1 MKKKIVS
8 ILLAAAMTLTMTACS
23 GTEEK
28 ATGAGGTESEGITI
42 AEDADTTNS
51 TDTPGETKETVL
63 EGTETISGETNDT
76 GDNTGSSDP
85 VTIKVFSNLT
95 DRKNGQGFVEQT
107 LFEQYMSENSN
118 ITIEVEALDDE
129 AYKTKFKAY
138 ASGSEMPDLV
148 NIWGQP
154 SFLDEVIQ
162 EGLLAELD
170 TNTYADYG
178 FLSGSLDGFSKDDK
192 LYGLPRNTDVMA
204 FYYNKAL
211 FEENG
216 WKVPATYDDLIT
228 LAGEISNAGL
238 IPCSMD
244 GADKWPI
251 SIYYQDIVTKILG
264 DSQQDVR
271 TSVSTGDF
279 SNPAYLEAAK
289 LLQKSVEAGLFQNG
303 FETTDYGTSMNLF
316 ANGQAAMFYMGSW
329 EMSMAT
335 NQDVMEEVRN
345 NIGVFMMPSVK
356 ADAGTAADIAAWNGG
371 GYAVTEK
378 SEVKAEAVKL
388 LNYMFLP
395 QNWSRI
401 AWENGVCMS
410 AQNYSD
416 YLTGTETPVQLA
428 FTDIIGNASS
438 ITGVTFNDLGNS
450 EFKTTSEDL
459 SAELAIGMVTPED
472 FISQLQSACK
482 K

>member
-107 LFEQYMSENSN
+107 LFEQYMSENPN

>member
-8 ILLAAAMTLTMTACS
+8 ILLAAAMTLSMTACGS
-23 GTEEK
+23 TADKTTE
-28 ATGAGGTESEGITI
+28 AGGTESAGATNAEGT
-42 AEDADTTNS
+42 AGATETA
-51 TDTPGETKETVL
+51 GETKDTAL
-63 EGTETISGETNDT
+63 EGTETISEDNNT
-76 GDNTGSSDP
+76 GDKAGSSDP

-107 LFEQYMSENSN
+107 LFDQYMSENPN

-170 TNTYADYG
+170 TDAYADYG
-178 FLSGSLDGFSKDDK
+178 FLSGSLDGFSKDGK

-216 WKVPATYDDLIT
+216 WKVPETYDDLIK
-228 LAGEISNAGL
+228 LAGDISKAGL

-289 LLQKSVEAGLFQNG
+289 LMQRSVEAGLFQNG

-335 NQDVMEEVRN
+335 NQDVLEEVRN
-345 NIGVFMMPSVK
+345 NIGVFMMPVVD
-356 ADAGTAADIAAWNGG
+356 ADASKVTDIAAWNGG

-378 SEVKAEAVKL
+378 SEVKEEAVKL

-395 QNWSRI
+395 QNWSKV

-416 YLTGTETPVQLA
+416 YLTGTETPVQSA

-472 FISQLQSACK
+472 FISQLQAACK

>member
-63 EGTETISGETNDT
+63 EGTETIYGETNDT

-95 DRKNGQGFVEQT
+95 DRKNGQGFVEHT
-107 LFEQYMSENSN
+107 LFEQYMSENPN

-178 FLSGSLDGFSKDDK
+178 FLSGSLDGFSKEGK

-228 LAGEISNAGL
+228 LASEISNAGL

>member
-8 ILLAAAMTLTMTACS
+8 ILLAAAMTFSMAACGGS
-23 GTEEK
+23 AEKTTEVGT
-28 ATGAGGTESEGITI
+28 TEN
-42 AEDADTTNS
+42 ADTADTS
-51 TDTPGETKETVL
+51 DTTDSAGETKDTAL
-63 EGTETISGETNDT
+63 EGTETTSGESNSTA
-76 GDNTGSSDP
+76 DNTGSSEP

-107 LFEQYMSENSN
+107 LFDQYMSENPN
-118 ITIEVEALDDE
+118 ITIELEALDDE

-162 EGLLAELD
+162 EGLLEELD
-170 TNTYADYG
+170 TNYYDEYG
-178 FLSGSLDGFSKDDK
+178 FLPGSLDGFSKDGK

-211 FEENG
+211 FDENG
-216 WKVPATYDDLIT
+216 WKVPETYDELIK
-228 LAGEISNAGL
+228 LAGEISKTGL

-271 TSVSTGDF
+271 TAVSTGDF
-279 SNPAYLEAAK
+279 SNPAFLKAAN
-289 LLQKSVEAGLFQNG
+289 LMQQSVDAGLFQNG

-345 NIGVFMMPSVK
+345 NIGVFMMPVV
-356 ADAGTAADIAAWNGG
+356 DAAASKVTDIAAWNGG

-378 SEVKAEAVKL
+378 SAVKEEAIKL
-388 LNYMFLP
+388 LDYMFLP
-395 QNWSRI
+395 QNWSKI

-416 YLTGTETPVQLA
+416 YLTGSETPVQSA
-428 FTDIIGNASS
+428 FTDIVGNASS

-450 EFKTTSEDL
+450 EFKTMSEDL

-472 FISQLQSACK
+472 FISQLQAACK